1 MWASSLAINNL
12 LAYGKE
18 TAWSVHPIEHE
29 LSAYYDLTHGGLAI
43 LTPAWMEHVLDD
55 ERLDKFVEY
64 GVHVWGLDEDKDKYD
79 IAKESIRKT
88 REFFLS
94 LDIPM
99 TLKEAEIG
107 EEDLEDMAKAAIANN
122 GGPIG
127 NFKPLDYEDVLAIY
141 KKSL

>member
-1 MWASSLAINNL
+1 MKNFTYSIPTKMLFGKGQIKSL
-12 LAYGKE
+12 
-18 TAWSVHPIEHE
+18 
-29 LSAYYDLTHGGLAI
+29 
-43 LTPAWMEHVLDD
+43 
-55 ERLDKFVEY
+55 
-64 GVHVWGLDEDKDKYD
+64 
-79 IAKESIRKT
+79 T

-127 NFKPLDYEDVLAIY
+127 NFKPLDYEDVLAIF